1 MAAGD
6 ALSAFA
12 VVFPAELPDK
22 TMFATLV
29 LTTRYGRPGAVWLGA
44 ASAFTVQVVLAVTAG
59 TLLSLLPGTVVQIAV
74 AILFAAGAV
83 VLWRSGDEDDDGDHD
98 AAQAGATSWQ
108 AFAGSFGVVLLA
120 EFGDLTQ
127 LATVGL
133 AASAESPVAVAAGA
147 LAALWAVAG
156 IAVVAGRALAARLP
170 VRLLHRIAAA
180 IFGLLAVVTIVE
192 LLLGD

>member
-1 MAAGD
+1 MAATD
-6 ALSAFA
+6 AVSAFV

-59 TLLSLLPGTVVQIAV
+59 TLLSLLPGTVVQVAV

-83 VLWRSGDEDDDGDHD
+83 VLWRSGDDDDAESGAAD
-98 AAQAGATSWQ
+98 AAAATPWQ

-133 AASAESPVAVAAGA
+133 AASAESPLAVAAGA
-147 LAALWAVAG
+147 LAALWTVAA
-156 IAVVAGRALAARLP
+156 IAVVAGRALASRLP
-170 VRLLHRIAAA
+170 VRLLHRVAAV
-180 IFGLLAVVTIVE
+180 IFGLLAVATIVE
-192 LLLGD
+192 LLLGE